1 VKNSGAIDKPT
12 RVKDIRRDRLV
23 FAVEIKHPMLTRES
37 ISKRQFAELLT
48 SKFRIEFV
56 VIAVHLIS

>member
-12 RVKDIRRDRLV
+12 RRVKEILRDRLV

-37 ISKRQFAELLT
+37 ISKR
-48 SKFRIEFV
+48 
-56 VIAVHLIS
+56 